1 MFLIN
6 RTLRNMQ
13 SDRGYN
19 MRRNIIG
26 LLLFLFCGLCY
37 AESHEEEIRTLL
49 IESMQPKMQDD
60 EFSPFKK
67 DVYTLVA
74 MKKMNSYEQEEEI
87 WLGVWLRNNRTDYFQ
102 FTIYFI
108 REGKIFH
115 QENISGMNNDFELLF
130 EYTGSILEKQI
141 ESFRLIPGVGTGF
154 IYDFNRDGINDI
166 LAFAQGG
173 TGKYYI
179 IETINKDTKEF
190 NYFLSIEKQN
200 YEEECPFMFI
210 EYQGKR
216 GIKVHEDYKVKTE
229 NIDFYGDVIYETH
242 QRWSF
247 YTWDKKTG
255 MYTREE
261 SITSEELED
270 VIGDPDFFLN
280 DTPVKSVE
288 IEEKTKNE
296 EVATSDIGEESATN
310 TYFASYLPVF
320 GSVGIAIIVF
330 FIVVSNL
337 RKKKE
342 R

>member
-1 MFLIN
+1 MK
-6 RTLRNMQ
+6 
-13 SDRGYN
+13 
-19 MRRNIIG
+19 RNIIV
-26 LLLFLFCGLCY
+26 LFLVLLCTVCY
-37 AESHEEEIRTLL
+37 TETHEDKIRTLL
-49 IESMQPKMQDD
+49 IESRKPKVTY
-60 EFSPFKK
+60 EESSPFPQ
-67 DVYTLVA
+67 VIYELAA
-74 MKKMNSYEQEEEI
+74 MKKLNNYVNEEEI
-87 WLGVWLRNNRTDYFQ
+87 WLGIWLLNNLTDYFQ

-108 REGKIFH
+108 REGKILH
-115 QENISGMNNDFELLF
+115 QENTSGMNNDFESLF
-130 EYTGSILEKQI
+130 EYTGSILETQI

-154 IYDFNRDGINDI
+154 IYDFNRDGIDDI

-179 IETINKDTKEF
+179 IETINNETKEF
-190 NYFLSIEKQN
+190 KYFLSIEKQN

-216 GIKVHEDYKVKTE
+216 GIKVHEDYKIITDE
-229 NIDFYGDVIYETH
+229 LDYYGDAIYEMH

-247 YTWDKKTG
+247 YTWNETVG
-255 MYTREE
+255 RYTREE

-296 EVATSDIGEESATN
+296 EVTTSDIGEESATN

-320 GSVGIAIIVF
+320 GSVGIALIVF
-330 FIVVSNL
+330 FTVVSNL